1 MGCCRARLK
10 VAQETLVSLFIVI
23 AKLTGNVDRLG
34 LTSVV
39 LDVNGVGYSV
49 AVSPKLVSTL
59 GLGQALTLFTAH
71 IVREDAQLL
80 FGFASH
86 RELEVFD
93 LLRSVTGVGPKSAL
107 SIVAAIG
114 VEGIENAVAS
124 DDDSTFRSVSGIGPK
139 TAKLITVS
147 LAGKL
152 SGTATNADSELLSA
166 LIGLGYPEPKARK
179 ALLEATGSD
188 LQSRLKS
195 SLAILSGAR

>member
-1 MGCCRARLK
+1 M
-10 VAQETLVSLFIVI
+10 I

-107 SIVAAIG
+107 SIVSAIG